1 MRKGGIQVLILKD
14 VLSEYR
20 TNKAIK
26 SFNYEELR
34 EMVLRKMTIQNHDI
48 ETLVELFNKQQTV
61 SQTPEI
67 VKKNEDIKQVL
78 KEALNYYEMM
88 KFQIKELELQ
98 HICKIS
104 LIKDKGLYGNFLK
117 LLL

>member
-1 MRKGGIQVLILKD
+1 M
-14 VLSEYR
+14 
-20 TNKAIK
+20 
-26 SFNYEELR
+26 
-34 EMVLRKMTIQNHDI
+34 
-48 ETLVELFNKQQTV
+48 
-61 SQTPEI
+61 
-67 VKKNEDIKQVL
+67 L

-117 LLL
+117 LLLYDIHAQNDFDFEKLKLLNFTLLNSVLNGL